1 MKIKKILIGSLVSLI
16 GVVSVDAASLE
27 VTGVSTLKTNE
38 TGKYEIKLSD
48 VGSDEF
54 DQVEFE
60 INYDSGILKFAG
72 STSNDYSTTETYSGN
87 KGFIVS
93 SANLKDG
100 IIGSFSVT
108 NLSEVSTTTSFVI
121 KNIKFKKGAN
131 EVTTSNDYSK
141 TLTLRQGVTTTT
153 TKPKNTSAKVTSM
166 SFKNSTM
173 KPAFNPST
181 HEYKLYTK
189 DTIRQVT
196 LVYNT
201 EQTGVTLTSEC
212 TVGCTVSSSSDTII
226 QTIQGKNEVLFKFTS
241 EDGKTT
247 EEYKFIIYRGETTDG
262 SNKLASL
269 SVKDYNINEKFDE
282 NTLDYTLSVPFEVE
296 KLEINAVPADENAKV
311 EIKGADN
318 LKVGENIITIT
329 VTPNDEETEVKIY
342 NITVL
347 REEYIEEN
355 PTTTAPLVP
364 STTDKK
370 NNNSN
375 VILII
380 LLVLGGLTIIG
391 VAAYFI
397 FFYKKKKVNA
407 EENLK
412 DKGNEN
418 IDAVENQ
425 DDMPKIKG
433 KSAIDE
439 AFEEKEP
446 TSIEDAL
453 DDLMKTKEIIDDNN
467 NESL

>member
-16 GVVSVDAASLE
+16 GAISADAASLE

-87 KGFIVS
+87 KAFIVS
-93 SANLKDG
+93 STNLKDG
-100 IIGSFSVT
+100 IIGSFSIT
-108 NLSEVSTTTSFVI
+108 NLSEVSSTTSIVI

-131 EVTTSNDYSK
+131 EVTSGSDYSK

-212 TVGCTVSSSSDTII
+212 TVGCTISSSTDTII
-226 QTIQGKNEVLFKFTS
+226 QTIQGKNEVIFKFTS
-241 EDGKTT
+241 EDGKST

-262 SNKLASL
+262 SNKLSSL

-296 KLEINAVPADENAKV
+296 KLDINAIAADENAKI

-318 LKVGENIITIT
+318 LKVGENIVTITIT
-329 VTPNDEETEVKIY
+329 PTDEESEVKIY

-347 REEYIEEN
+347 REEYISEN
-355 PTTTAPLVP
+355 PTTTTFIPGAV
-364 STTDKK
+364 DKN

-375 VILII
+375 IVLII
-380 LLVLGGLTIIG
+380 LLVLGSLTIIG
-391 VAAYFI
+391 VAAFFI
-397 FFYKKKKVNA
+397 FFYKKKNKKVN
-407 EENLK
+407 EPKNNEIKENK
-412 DKGNEN
+412 N
-418 IDAVENQ
+418 AVENQ
-425 DDMPKIKG
+425 EEMPKIKEKG
-433 KSAIDE
+433 TIDK

-453 DDLMKTKEIIDDNN
+453 DDLMKTKEIMDDNN

>member
-1 MKIKKILIGSLVSLI
+1 MKIKKIVIGSLVSLI
-16 GVVSVDAASLE
+16 GTISVDAASLE

-60 INYDSGILKFAG
+60 LNYDSGILKFAG

-93 SANLKDG
+93 STNLKDG

-131 EVTTSNDYSK
+131 EVTNGVDYSK

-173 KPAFNPST
+173 KPAFNSNT

-189 DTIRQVT
+189 DTIRQVA

-212 TVGCTVSSSSDTII
+212 TMGCTVSSSSDTII
-226 QTIQGKNEVLFKFTS
+226 QTIQGKNEVIFKFTS

-247 EEYKFIIYRGETTDG
+247 EEYKYIIYRGETTDG

-296 KLEINAVPADENAKV
+296 KLDINATAADENAKV

-318 LKVGENIITIT
+318 LKVGENIVTITIT
-329 VTPNDEETEVKIY
+329 PTDEESEVKIY

-347 REEYIEEN
+347 REEYISED
-355 PTTTAPLVP
+355 PTTTTFIPGAI
-364 STTDKK
+364 DKNK
-370 NNNSN
+370 NNSN
-375 VILII
+375 IVLII
-380 LLVLGGLTIIG
+380 LLVLGGITIIG

-397 FFYKKKKVNA
+397 FFYKKKKEKANKPK
-407 EENLK
+407 K
-412 DKGNEN
+412 DEIKEN
-418 IDAVENQ
+418 IDEVKTQ
-425 DDMPKIKG
+425 DEMPKIKE